1 MVAAG
6 LSNYRDRNMA
16 LKYAAKDAGDVAS
29 AFSTLTSFAKVEPL
43 VLPDAQVSGN
53 FMNRIRIYLSQAAV
67 DDEVVLFL
75 SGHGFR
81 DADQRFHFVPYDFN
95 LADRSRWGITD
106 EDIEDLLDQ
115 VAARRKLVFI
125 DACFA
130 GEDENPNSLS
140 AGEQPADLTEK
151 WRTYSLCDELVD
163 LRRGAGAVV
172 IAASGAYNPSY
183 DQGVFAYAL
192 IKALQNPKIAT
203 VSELR
208 DAVNSEV
215 EKLSDGLQKPV
226 VSNENLR
233 FNFQLK

>member
-1 MVAAG
+1 MKTVATQGSLARLKVYDNGVPVFGKSGVALSGKAGTTDLKVPLTVGSNFIELSATDTNGNESIRRDLRVVRIDLSGKKARLFVVAAG

-115 VAARRKLVFI
+115 VASGSPVPSRR
-125 DACFA
+125 C
-130 GEDENPNSLS
+130 E
-140 AGEQPADLTEK
+140 
-151 WRTYSLCDELVD
+151 R
-163 LRRGAGAVV
+163 
-172 IAASGAYNPSY
+172 
-183 DQGVFAYAL
+183 
-192 IKALQNPKIAT
+192 
-203 VSELR
+203 
-208 DAVNSEV
+208 
-215 EKLSDGLQKPV
+215 QKG
-226 VSNENLR
+226 R
-233 FNFQLK
+233 